1 MPATER
7 AWPEWARF
15 TATAAA
21 GVAVTLVSVSL
32 WFADLRAVAAAAAAD
47 NVRQDAALK
56 SLEAI
61 AQDIRGTLV
70 RTTTLLE
77 TTLPAQTRALEALE
91 ARLREVEHRK

>member
-1 MPATER
+1 MPSDKG
-7 AWPEWARF
+7 WPEWARF

-21 GVAVTLVSVSL
+21 GVVATLITVTM
-32 WFADLRAVAAAAAAD
+32 WFSDLRAVAAAAAAD
-47 NVRQDAALK
+47 NARQDAQLK
-56 SLEAI
+56 ALEAI

-91 ARLREVEHRK
+91 ARLRQVEQQR